1 MFFFRQDELG
11 FRQQVFHE
19 REIYG
24 LTIQKK
30 GYLMRRNIEVVSF
43 DVDGTLVSMDF
54 NNMIWMEEL
63 PALIGRKKGMSLEE
77 ARAYTISE
85 YEKVG
90 ENDMRWYEM
99 NHWIRHFDLD
109 TTFEVILSKYASKVE
124 IFPDVIP
131 TLERLKSKYILILT
145 TAMPREFLN
154 VKIREFKGFF
164 KFDFSVISDF
174 KLLKTPE
181 SYLKICNI
189 LNILPSRL
197 IHIGDHWGFDYIAPK
212 EAGANAIF
220 LDREKKRA
228 GDSVIHNLEELEL

>member
-1 MFFFRQDELG
+1 M
-11 FRQQVFHE
+11 
-19 REIYG
+19 
-24 LTIQKK
+24 K
-30 GYLMRRNIEVVSF
+30 MNIKVVSF

-109 TTFEVILSKYASKVE
+109 TTFEAIVSKYESKVE

-131 TLERLKSKYILILT
+131 ALERLKSRFTLILT
-145 TAMPREFLN
+145 TAMPREFLD
-154 VKIREFKGFF
+154 VKIKDFKGFF
-164 KFDFSVISDF
+164 NFDFSVISDF
-174 KLLKTPE
+174 KLLKTPK
-181 SYLKICNI
+181 SYLNICNI
-189 LNILPSRL
+189 LNILPSEL
-197 IHIGDHWGFDYIAPK
+197 VHIGDHWEFDYISPK
-212 EAGANAIF
+212 EAGANAVF

-228 GDSVIHNLEELEL
+228 GDSIIHTLGELEL

>member
-1 MFFFRQDELG
+1 MS
-11 FRQQVFHE
+11 VF
-19 REIYG
+19 ID
-24 LTIQKK
+24 KK
-30 GYLMRRNIEVVSF
+30 NWDLDNRLSRKEEYMDLKNIEVVSF

-77 ARAYTISE
+77 AMEYTISE

-99 NHWIRHFDLD
+99 NHWIRHFGLD
-109 TTFEVILSKYASKVE
+109 TTFEAIVSKYASKVE

-131 TLERLKSKYILILT
+131 TLERLKSRFTLILT
-145 TAMPREFLN
+145 TAMPREFLD
-154 VKIREFKGFF
+154 VKIKDFKGFF

-181 SYLKICNI
+181 SYLNICNI
-189 LNILPSRL
+189 LNIFPSEL
-197 IHIGDHWGFDYIAPK
+197 IHIGDHWEFDYIAPK

-220 LDREKKRA
+220 LDRKKKRA
-228 GDSVIHNLEELEL
+228 GDSIIYNLGELEL